1 MPTARATRSAVTRA
15 ASAAALL
22 LALTGCSLF
31 DRDSGSDAQQAD
43 PDISATSAPTTP
55 SASASATAS
64 VSTVRETCDRALEI
78 AETARQQ
85 LQDDPQGLL
94 AEVEDLA
101 ATAPPELSGE
111 IAAVREAVE
120 GYRQG
125 DRSLFSVAGEAR
137 ELQERCTG

>member
-1 MPTARATRSAVTRA
+1 MPTARSAMTRA

-31 DRDSGSDAQQAD
+31 DRDSGSDAQQAE
-43 PDISATSAPTTP
+43 PELSATSAPATP
-55 SASASATAS
+55 SASPTATAS
-64 VSTVRETCDRALEI
+64 VSTVQETCDRALEI
-78 AETARQQ
+78 AGDARQQ
-85 LQDDPQGLL
+85 LQDDPRALL

-101 ATAPPELSGE
+101 DTAPPELSGQ
-111 IAAVREAVE
+111 IASVREAIE

-125 DRSLFSVAGEAR
+125 DRSLLSVAAEAR